1 MQRLIYVEV
10 EPKIYGQLAVVVFLF
25 VTSFFI
31 WITFENQNRIFT
43 DDFYSEKAM
52 LSGVMYKVELDTK
65 ITGSEDEFYS
75 FVTSE
80 KNLDRV
86 QMDEENQFTL
96 THLKQEIHSLAGKE
110 SRLVFSFMILL
121 FIMLCW
127 LILRKH
133 SLENALHALAFVACS
148 YYLLSIW
155 QTWLEIRQTT
165 DAVTYYIA
173 KL

>member
-10 EPKIYGQLAVVVFLF
+10 EPKIFGQLAVVVFLF

-31 WITFENQNRIFT
+31 WITFENQHRIFT

-52 LSGVMYKVELDTK
+52 LSGVMYKVEEETK
-65 ITGSEDEFYS
+65 VTGSDVEYYS

-80 KNLDRV
+80 KKLDRV

-121 FIMLCW
+121 YIMLCW

-165 DAVTYYIA
+165 ENVTYYIA

>member
-10 EPKIYGQLAVVVFLF
+10 EPKIYSQLAVVVFLF

-31 WITFENQNRIFT
+31 WIAYENQNRIFT
-43 DDFYSEKAM
+43 DDYYSEKAM
-52 LSGVMYKVELDTK
+52 LSGVMYKVEEDTK
-65 ITGSEDEFYS
+65 INGNDEEYYS
-75 FVTSE
+75 FVTTE
-80 KNLDRV
+80 KKLDRV

-96 THLKQEIHSLAGKE
+96 TQLKQEIHSLAGKE
-110 SRLVFSFMILL
+110 SRLVFSFIILVY
-121 FIMLCW
+121 IMLCW

-133 SLENALHALAFVACS
+133 SLENALHTLAFVACS

-155 QTWLEIRQTT
+155 QTWLEIIQTT
-165 DAVTYYIA
+165 EAVTNYLA

>member
-10 EPKIYGQLAVVVFLF
+10 DPKIYGQLAVVVFLF

-31 WITFENQNRIFT
+31 WITYENKNRIFT
-43 DDFYSEKAM
+43 DDYYSEKAM
-52 LSGVMYKVELDTK
+52 LSGVMYRVEEETKV
-65 ITGSEDEFYS
+65 TGSEEKFYS
-75 FVTSE
+75 FVTSV

-96 THLKQEIHSLAGKE
+96 TQLKQEIHSLAGKE

-133 SLENALHALAFVACS
+133 SLENALHTLAFVACS

-165 DAVTYYIA
+165 EAVTYYIA

>member
-10 EPKIYGQLAVVVFLF
+10 EPKIFGQLAVVVFLF

-31 WITFENQNRIFT
+31 WITYENQNRIFT
-43 DDFYSEKAM
+43 DDYYSEKAM
-52 LSGVMYKVELDTK
+52 LSGVMYKVEEETRV
-65 ITGSEDEFYS
+65 TGSDVEYYS

-80 KNLDRV
+80 KKLDRV

-133 SLENALHALAFVACS
+133 SLENALHALALVACS

-165 DAVTYYIA
+165 EAVTYYIA